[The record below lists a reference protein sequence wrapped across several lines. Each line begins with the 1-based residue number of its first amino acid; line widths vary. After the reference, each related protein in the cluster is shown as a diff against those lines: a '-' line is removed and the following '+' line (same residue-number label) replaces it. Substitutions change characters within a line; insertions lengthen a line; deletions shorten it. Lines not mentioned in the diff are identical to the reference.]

1 MTQPLDEPLDDS
13 EIVRWTAWKRANE
26 AVLAA
31 VAREVQDAAG
41 LSAADFAVLSR
52 VIENGGDHMPQ
63 QDLGALLDWKPA
75 RLSRQLSRM
84 VERGLLRREDGHG
97 RRVLITA
104 TDEGRTALAAARPA
118 HARAVR
124 RALFQRV
131 GASDSDDFWNVVQKI
146 SSPPEETPRPPATGT
161 SGAADG

>member
-1 MTQPLDEPLDDS
+1 MTEPLDEPLDDS
-13 EIVRWTAWKRANE
+13 EIARWTAWKRANE

-31 VAREVQDAAG
+31 VAREIQSAAG

-84 VERGLLRREDGHG
+84 VERGLLRREDGRG

-104 TDEGRTALAAARPA
+104 TAEGRTALAAARPA

-124 RALFQRV
+124 RALFRHA
-131 GASDSDDFWNVVQKI
+131 GSSGTDDFWNVIQEI
-146 SSPPEETPRPPATGT
+146 SSPPEAVPQPPATGA

>member
-1 MTQPLDEPLDDS
+1 MTQPLNDDEMA
-13 EIVRWTAWKRANE
+13 RWTAWKRANE

-31 VAREVQDAAG
+31 VAREIHSAAG

-52 VIENGGDHMPQ
+52 VIENGDGRMPQ
-63 QDLGALLDWKPA
+63 QDLGAMLSWKRA

-84 VERGLLRREDGHG
+84 AERGLLQREDGHG

-124 RALFQRV
+124 RALFKHTLAP
-131 GASDSDDFWNVVQKI
+131 GSDDFWNVIQEI
-146 SSPPEETPRPPATGT
+146 ASTPEVAP
-161 SGAADG
+161 

>member
-1 MTQPLDEPLDDS
+1 MTQPLNDVEMA
-13 EIVRWTAWKRANE
+13 RWIAWKQAND

-31 VAREVQDAAG
+31 VAQEIHGAAG

-52 VIENGGDHMPQ
+52 VIENGQGRVAQ
-63 QDLGALLDWKPA
+63 QELGTMLDWKRA

-97 RRVLITA
+97 RRVLIIS

-124 RALFQRV
+124 HALFERTL
-131 GASDSDDFWNVVQKI
+131 APDSDAFWNVI
-146 SSPPEETPRPPATGT
+146 RDIAAPPA
-161 SGAADG
+161 AAG

>member
-1 MTQPLDEPLDDS
+1 MTHPLDDS
-13 EIVRWTAWKRANE
+13 EMARWIAWKRAND

-31 VAREVQDAAG
+31 VAREIHSAAG

-52 VIENGGDHMPQ
+52 VIENGDGRMPQ
-63 QDLGALLDWKPA
+63 QDLGAMLDWKRA

-84 VERGLLRREDGHG
+84 AERGLLRREDGHG
-97 RRVLITA
+97 RRVLIVA

-124 RALFQRV
+124 SALFERTRAP
-131 GASDSDDFWNVVQKI
+131 GTDTFWNVIQEI
-146 SSPPEETPRPPATGT
+146 AAPPE
-161 SGAADG
+161 AAP